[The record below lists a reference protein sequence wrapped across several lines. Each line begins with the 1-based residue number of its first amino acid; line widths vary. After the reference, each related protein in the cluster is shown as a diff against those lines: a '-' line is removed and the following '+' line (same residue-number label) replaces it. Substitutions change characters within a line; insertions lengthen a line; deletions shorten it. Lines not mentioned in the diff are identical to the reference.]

1 MVWILFVCRATIGPV
16 LRHQWGRVFLRMY
29 GDGNSFE
36 GGSFQFVPISVVNFR
51 IWVFRYVSGTSVTLK
66 HKNCVVTVDKN
77 WLTFDT
83 KVGTLVLQRLGFFND
98 SILKCTTSFPAQN
111 GECFENVRDKSHSLD
126 DREHGCPILSQP
138 EGTGCASQRRAIY
151 RCDFPRIAAGKTI
164 FLHLGPPQRSPHRR

>member
-1 MVWILFVCRATIGPV
+1 MSHPPPGSILEGIALTPQQSFPEMGPITAGTPVTI
-16 LRHQWGRVFLRMY
+16 Y
-29 GDGNSFE
+29 T
-36 GGSFQFVPISVVNFR
+36 GGHAH
-51 IWVFRYVSGTSVTLK
+51 IWKVSHTWPVSGTSVNLK
-66 HKNCVVTVDKN
+66 HKNCVITVDKN